1 MHQHN
6 LFCLHCHDN
15 LKSLWALFICIS
27 YYLKKKA
34 FFFLCA
40 LVLYRFCWDKFGW
53 GGDKSNEL
61 LVPVL
66 KEYEKREVRLMHHS
80 LSHLHAHLHMN
91 HMQMPTCRLNEDFFQ
106 GEKMKK
112 ILKT

>member
-1 MHQHN
+1 MIYVFDQVI
-6 LFCLHCHDN
+6 CLYFSICTN
-15 LKSLWALFICIS
+15 IICSACTVMWALFICIS

-66 KEYEKREVRLMHHS
+66 KEYEKREVRTYAP
-80 LSHLHAHLHMN
+80 LSFSFTCTLAHEPYANAHL
-91 HMQMPTCRLNEDFFQ
+91 QA
-106 GEKMKK
+106 K
-112 ILKT
+112 